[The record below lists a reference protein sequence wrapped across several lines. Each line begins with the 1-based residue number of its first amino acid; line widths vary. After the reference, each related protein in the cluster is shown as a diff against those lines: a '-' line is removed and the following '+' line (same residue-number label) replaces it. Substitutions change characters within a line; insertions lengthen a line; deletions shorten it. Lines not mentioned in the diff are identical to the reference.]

1 MKTVDNIHVTSFLL
15 LGTVYSILL
24 NSSPSFAFSLYSP
37 YSLRPSPSS
46 SQLSAIENDNHEERT
61 SNGET
66 IGREWELMEDW
77 ILQDR
82 LPEFTVRGSIRSIT
96 PGSSRR
102 RKAATISTFWRQ
114 LKQTIPEL
122 SSRTEFELED
132 RYNTL
137 AAAAAENSSSSS
149 ATPFI
154 KCGQSP
160 EVLTD
165 WCLGVVEKKAG
176 NANNS
181 DSSAT
186 RIMMHG
192 SLSNGSSI
200 WFPLQS
206 AGIVDASSSVSN
218 PDGNK
223 KGDAETDFLW
233 LLEEGN
239 RNDDAYRIKYVEA
252 SGGCIYE
259 LGTPKPN
266 AMMLVNEDEE
276 KSNLLAGFQAIELD
290 QAKERLSSSTTST
303 GMALSAV
310 IATSLLSASLA
321 FFAGQESSISLQSRT
336 TPTGMITPSKNAVLP
351 KQQQQ
356 QQQQQQPSQAITPA
370 VLGSG
375 MKYERSVQRDGTQK
389 IVELSTSEQRASQE
403 LRVYREE
410 RRLKDLQEQR
420 SDDDERLIA
429 LKEWE
434 AKQGPEELSI
444 REQRTLELKIGGD
457 KRKILRMQESLT
469 RDKTK
474 LKELQDEE
482 VKQQQQLF

>member
-1 MKTVDNIHVTSFLL
+1 
-15 LGTVYSILL
+15 
-24 NSSPSFAFSLYSP
+24 
-37 YSLRPSPSS
+37 
-46 SQLSAIENDNHEERT
+46 
-61 SNGET
+61 
-66 IGREWELMEDW
+66 MEDW

-82 LPEFTVRGSIRSIT
+82 VPQFTVRGNIRSST
-96 PGSSRR
+96 TTGSSRR
-102 RKAATISTFWRQ
+102 RKPATISTFWRQ

-122 SSRTEFELED
+122 SSRTEFELEG
-132 RYNTL
+132 RYNAL
-137 AAAAAENSSSSS
+137 AAADAAVENFSSSP

-154 KCGQSP
+154 TCGQSP
-160 EVLTD
+160 QVLTN
-165 WCLGVVEKKAG
+165 WCLGDVEKKSG

-181 DSSAT
+181 DSSAA

-200 WFPLQS
+200 LFPLQS
-206 AGIVDASSSVSN
+206 AGIVGASSFISN
-218 PDGNK
+218 LDNNDNDNNK
-223 KGDAETDFLW
+223 GAAETDFLW
-233 LLEEGN
+233 LMEEDN
-239 RNDDAYRIKYVEA
+239 CNDDAYRMKYVEA

-266 AMMLVNEDEE
+266 AMMLVKEDEE
-276 KSNLLAGFQAIELD
+276 KSNFLAGFQAIELK
-290 QAKERLSSSTTST
+290 QAKEQPLSSTTST
-303 GMALSAV
+303 RMALSAV
-310 IATSLLSASLA
+310 IASSLLSASLA
-321 FFAGQESSISLQSRT
+321 FIAGQESSMPLQSNT
-336 TPTGMITPSKNAVLP
+336 IPIGIITPSKNAVLP

-356 QQQQQQPSQAITPA
+356 QQPLQAIAPA

-410 RRLKDLQEQR
+410 RRLKDLQEER
-420 SDDDERLIA
+420 SDADERLIA
-429 LKEWE
+429 LKERE

-444 REQRTLELKIGGD
+444 REQRALELKIGGD

-482 VKQQQQLF
+482 ATQQQQQQQLF